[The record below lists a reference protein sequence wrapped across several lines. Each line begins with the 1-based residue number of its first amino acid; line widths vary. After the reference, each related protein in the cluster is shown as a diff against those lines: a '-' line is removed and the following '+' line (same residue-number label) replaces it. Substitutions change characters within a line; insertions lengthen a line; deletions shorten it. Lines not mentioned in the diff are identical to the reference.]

1 MKEIKYIL
9 LTLVCILFASCM
21 GENYADPE
29 EGEIPYGNLDI
40 DAINVITIEQLKQK
54 YAHVISSNGM
64 TEITE
69 DIQLLGR
76 VTGNDIGGNIYNEF
90 ALQDETGAIL
100 ICINQSAL
108 YGALPVGQQV
118 LVSLKGLII
127 GGYGQQPEIG
137 GIYTNTKTGAQS
149 VGRMSRY
156 TWDSH
161 YKLFGKPDL
170 SSVKPETFDLSKIAD
185 ESYIAANCGK
195 LMTIKNVRLK
205 DADGKAVFAPDDGSI
220 SLTANA
226 ANRAFS
232 GISSSSMVLRTSTYA
247 EFANEVMPQG
257 ELAITGIFTRY
268 RNTWQILIRT
278 LDDIEVMPTA
288 IFSETF
294 MDGQGSFSIV
304 DVNRPD
310 DLTYIWSH
318 SSRYSCMLASAYKDS
333 QNYESESWLISPAID
348 LSSVN
353 KAKLLFSQAA
363 NYFGGEC
370 KDDCSVWISTD
381 YESGLPS
388 TGTWTKLDIATWPAN
403 DFKFVDAD
411 CDLTAYAGKKNVR
424 IAFKYTSPASKAGN
438 WEVKNVVIE

>member
-1 MKEIKYIL
+1 MKELKYIL
-9 LTLVCILFASCM
+9 LTLVCTLFASCM
-21 GENYADPE
+21 GERYADPE

-40 DAINVITIEQLKQK
+40 NAINVITIEQLKQK
-54 YAHVISSNGM
+54 YATVIANSGM

-69 DIQLLGR
+69 DVQLLGR

-90 ALQDETGAIL
+90 SLQDETGAIL
-100 ICINQSAL
+100 VCINQSGL
-108 YGALPVGQQV
+108 YGSLPVGQQV

-127 GGYGQQPEIG
+127 GGYGMQPEIG

-161 YKLFGKPDL
+161 YRLFGKADPEAI
-170 SSVKPETFDLSKIAD
+170 KPTTFDISKIAD
-185 ESYIAANCGK
+185 ENYIAANCGK

-257 ELAITGIFTRY
+257 ELSITGIFTRY

-304 DVNRPD
+304 DVNCPD
-310 DLTYIWSH
+310 PLTYIWAH
-318 SSRYSCMLASAYKDS
+318 SARYSCMLASAYKDS
-333 QNYESESWLISPAID
+333 QNYASESWLISPPIN
-348 LSSVN
+348 LSHVN
-353 KAKLLFSQAA
+353 QAKLMFSHAA
-363 NYFGGEC
+363 NYFRGEC
-370 KDDCSVWISTD
+370 VDDCSVWISTD

-411 CDLTAYAGKKNVR
+411 CDLTAYAGKTNVR
-424 IAFKYTSPASKAGN
+424 IAFKYTSPAEKAGH

>member
-1 MKEIKYIL
+1 MKELKYIL
-9 LTLVCILFASCM
+9 LTLVCTLFASCM
-21 GENYADPE
+21 GERYADPE

-40 DAINVITIEQLKQK
+40 NAINVITIEQLKQK
-54 YAHVISSNGM
+54 YATVIANSGM

-69 DIQLLGR
+69 DVQLLGR

-90 ALQDETGAIL
+90 SLQDETGAIL
-100 ICINQSAL
+100 VCINQSGL
-108 YGALPVGQQV
+108 YGAPPVGQQV
-118 LVSLKGLII
+118 LVALKGLII

-137 GIYTNTKTGAQS
+137 GVYTNTKTGAQS

-185 ESYIAANCGK
+185 ENYIAANCGK

-257 ELAITGIFTRY
+257 ELSITGIFTRY

-294 MDGQGSFSIV
+294 LEGQGSFSIV
-304 DVNRPD
+304 NVNMPSE
-310 DLTYIWSH
+310 LSYIWAH
-318 SSRYSCMLASAYKDS
+318 NARYSCMLASAYKD
-333 QNYESESWLISPAID
+333 QVNYASESWLISPAID
-348 LSSVN
+348 LSRVK
-353 KAKLLFSQAA
+353 KATLSFSHAA

-370 KDDCSVWISTD
+370 KDDCSVWISTNYD
-381 YESGLPS
+381 SGAPS
-388 TGTWTKLDIATWPAN
+388 TATWTELNIDTWPAN
-403 DFKFVDAD
+403 DFNFVDAV
-411 CDLTAYAGKKNVR
+411 CDITSYTGNKNVR
-424 IAFKYTSPASKAGN
+424 IAFKYTSPQSKAGN
-438 WEVKNVVIE
+438 WEVKNVVIN